1 VIKTKSRRVVDPP
14 AARPDAVVSVAKE
27 DAFAGGSRQKFTDS
41 QLRWSKCK
49 VRRDQS
55 HRQKQK
61 YEGENVMRGTAKI
74 RSRMAALGVRTF
86 LLAGTG
92 VAALAAAAPTASA
105 QEAETVVV
113 SASRITASG
122 FAAPTPTT
130 VVSATDL
137 QNTAQP
143 SIYDAIV
150 QLPSLQGSVGLTG
163 SPNAGSSNGLNGLQS
178 FSLRGLGAIRTL
190 TLIDGQR
197 VVPANV
203 NGTTDAAL
211 FPQLL
216 ISRVDIVTGGA
227 SASWGSDA
235 VGGVVNFVT
244 EKNFIGIK
252 GHVEAGMSNY
262 GDDYSGLFQV
272 AAGTSFAGGK
282 GHIEVAAEYYNNNGV
297 PGAPNIGPTFAN
309 GRCCNYHVGSLSY
322 TQTTTPAGFPTTAIP
337 QANVQ
342 NTTNAQYGLITGGP
356 LKGIAFDASGQPRP
370 FQFGSPCV
378 GNTCLGGEQ
387 DGTGGVAGGV
397 GASTLDATNRGNFYT
412 RVSYDILPK
421 VNVYGT
427 FNFGSSLDSNNDRTM
442 PKTGVTVQCGNA
454 AGGANPFLPAALNA
468 ACVTNKI
475 TSFAM
480 AIGGDNATAFNDVFH
495 IKRVQRRYVLGATGN
510 FDLLGADWSFDTYFQ
525 HGENN
530 TSITFKGMPLVP
542 RLNAAIDSI
551 PGPNGTVLCRSAV
564 AQAEGCIPINIF
576 GGAPISA
583 AAHDWVTSQGAPFQI
598 SNQRQEAFSAVFNS
612 TPFKNW
618 AGDVAVATGVEYREE
633 AYNVRGDAYGNGVSA
648 QSPLTAAEPADPL
661 LNLTAGTNWRTG
673 NFFNGRGNYHVYEAF
688 VEFVVP
694 LIDSQDWGKA
704 DLDLAGRGTVYSSS
718 GYVNTW
724 KLGFTW
730 DTPLDGVRFR
740 ALQSRDVRA
749 PNLGE
754 LYAAPQATAHTLID
768 RTLPVTA
775 PPINGFDLSGGN
787 PNLKPEAAQTTEL
800 GIVFSPSYLPGFHVS
815 ADYYRVAVKGEIGKL
830 TDQQQIDLCQV
841 QGNKSFCSTFSFAGA
856 IGTPVFPHV
865 DLIPFNLASA
875 TLEGVAYE
883 ASYSWGLEDWGVP
896 GDFLIRALAENVGK
910 YEINS
915 GVPLAPIVEAAGS
928 TVNLTSNN
936 TAAPVSHWKLHL
948 TQSWTWN
955 DFNIHFAERYFS
967 AGRVNPYAIVC
978 QAPNCPAPTT
988 QYPTTAYNATPDYLY
1003 VDIGASYKFLPGWQA
1018 YVQVN
1023 NVGDLMQKFVPGGV
1037 PDPIGRVYLMG
1048 VRFGM

>member
-1 VIKTKSRRVVDPP
+1 MRGKIKGGMP
-14 AARPDAVVSVAKE
+14 
-27 DAFAGGSRQKFTDS
+27 FAGLG
-41 QLRWSKCK
+41 LRI
-49 VRRDQS
+49 
-55 HRQKQK
+55 
-61 YEGENVMRGTAKI
+61 G
-74 RSRMAALGVRTF
+74 
-86 LLAGTG
+86 LLAGAG
-92 VAALAAAAPTASA
+92 IAALIAGSPAAYA
-105 QEAETVVV
+105 QEAESVVV
-113 SASRITASG
+113 SASRITANG

-130 VVSATDL
+130 VMSATDL

-216 ISRVDIVTGGA
+216 ISRVDVVTGGA

-244 EKNFIGIK
+244 DKNFTGIK
-252 GHVEAGMSNY
+252 GHFEAGMSNY
-262 GDDYSGLFQV
+262 DDDYSGLFQV
-272 AAGTSFAGGK
+272 AAGTGFAGGK

-297 PGAPNIGPTFAN
+297 PGAPNIGPTLAN
-309 GRCCNYHVGSLSY
+309 GRCCNYHTGSLSY
-322 TQTTTPAGFPTTAIP
+322 TQTTTPAGFPTTAIT

-342 NTTNAQYGLITGGP
+342 NTTNAQYGLITSGP
-356 LKGIAFDASGQPRP
+356 LKGTAFNAAGQPVP

-387 DGTGGVAGGV
+387 DGTNGVAGGV
-397 GASTLDATNRGNFYT
+397 GASTLDGTNRGNFYT
-412 RVSYDILPK
+412 RVSYDILPELQI
-421 VNVYGT
+421 YGT

-454 AGGANPFLPAALNA
+454 AGGPNFYVPAALNA
-468 ACVTNKI
+468 ACIANRVTN
-475 TSFAM
+475 FPM

-495 IKRVQRRYVLGATGN
+495 IKRVQRRYVIGASGN
-510 FDLLGADWSFDTYFQ
+510 FDLLGSDWSFETYFQ

-551 PGPNGTVLCRSAV
+551 AGPGGTAVCRSTV
-564 AQAEGCIPINIF
+564 ARAEGCIPINIF

-583 AAHDWVTSQGAPFQI
+583 DAHDWVTSQGSPFQI

-673 NFFNGRGNYHVYEAF
+673 NFFNGVGNYHVYEAF
-688 VEFVVP
+688 VEFGIP
-694 LIDSQDWGKA
+694 LINTPEWGKA
-704 DLDLAGRGTVYSSS
+704 DLDLAGRGTDYSTS
-718 GYVNTW
+718 GFVNTW
-724 KLGFTW
+724 KVGLTW
-730 DTPLDGVRFR
+730 DTPVDGVRLR

-754 LYAAPQATAHTLID
+754 LFAAPQATAHTLID
-768 RTLPVTA
+768 RTLPTNA

-787 PNLKPEAAQTTEL
+787 PNLKPETAQTNEL
-800 GIVFSPSYLPGFHVS
+800 GIIFSPSYLPGFNVS
-815 ADYYRVAVKGEIGKL
+815 IDYFRVAVKGEIGKL
-830 TDQQQIDLCQV
+830 TDQQQIDLCQI
-841 QGNKSFCSTFSFAGA
+841 QGNQSYCSTFSFAGT

-875 TLEGVAYE
+875 TLEGVEYE
-883 ASYSWGLEDWGVP
+883 ASYAWDMNDWGVP
-896 GDFLIRALAENVGK
+896 GDFLVRALAENVGK

-936 TAAPVSHWKLHL
+936 TAAVVSHWKLNL
-948 TQSWTWN
+948 TQSWTN
-955 DFNIHFAERYFS
+955 DDFNFHINEHYFS
-967 AGRVNPYAIVC
+967 SGRVNPYAIVC

-988 QYPTTAYNATPDYLY
+988 QYPTTAYNNTPDYLF
-1003 VDIGASYKFLPGWQA
+1003 VDVGGSYKITPELQA
-1018 YVQVN
+1018 YFQIN
-1023 NVGDLMQKFVPGGV
+1023 NVGDVMQKFIPGGAF
-1037 PDPIGRVYLMG
+1037 DPIGRVYLVGARFNMG
-1048 VRFGM
+1048 M